1 MAKAHGPILLSGKLQ
16 NLIFRVRDN
25 KNIVH
30 LAPDKIQVKNA
41 TQRYHDNRME
51 FGGAAKMAG
60 QIYAG
65 LQASGPDDPL
75 GPIFRAYP
83 QNLLTSR
90 IRRAPNR
97 NKVHIV
103 GEQLPYV
110 EKFQFCDVA
119 PALKGL
125 DLSGL
130 EAPSAKVH
138 MTPMGPQHNPTA
150 IKITGLTAAANAI
163 PVHGNARLEFRL
175 HIRQTEIKDIFYNAI
190 LKQWQR
196 QDVKTR
202 NSSSIQTKWS
212 DPSDWI
218 PIEFSPKE
226 GITLPI
232 PTVDET
238 RNHLTAI
245 LIEWREIRK
254 VGRRILQHHKH
265 GIVRIAAL
273 HAPRAAWTPHSHST
287 SHSDSHPSGH
297 SERSHVCHSERSE
310 ESTTNPKS
318 ERSGNPCPNC
328 HSNSNFNTVH
338 HAVPAPKTLSD
349 NRMRHQDPKQFLQA
363 ALAKLFPKKQSPPPR
378 NQ

>member
-30 LAPDKIQVKNA
+30 LAPDKIQVKHA
-41 TQRYHDNRME
+41 TQRYYDNRME
-51 FGGAAKMAG
+51 FGGAAKMAA

-103 GEQLPYV
+103 GEQIPYV
-110 EKFQFCDVA
+110 DKFSFADVA

-125 DLSGL
+125 DLSNP

-138 MTPMGPQHNPTA
+138 LTPIGPQHNPTA
-150 IKITGLTAAANAI
+150 IKITGLTNAADAI
-163 PVHGNARLEFRL
+163 PVLGNARLEFRL

-190 LKQWQR
+190 LQQWQR
-196 QDVKTR
+196 QDVQTR
-202 NSSSIQTKWS
+202 NSSSVQRNWS

-218 PIEFSPKE
+218 PIEFFPKE
-226 GITLPI
+226 GITLPL
-232 PTVDET
+232 PTPDAS

-245 LIEWREIRK
+245 FIEWREIRT
-254 VGRRILQHHKH
+254 VGRRTIQHHKH

-273 HAPRAAWTPHSHST
+273 NAPLEAYR
-287 SHSDSHPSGH
+287 H
-297 SERSHVCHSERSE
+297 SERRSLPRAQRGDESVSQLHPYGHSERSE
-310 ESTTNPKS
+310 ESAITVTHHAIPNPKHL
-318 ERSGNPCPNC
+318 RFQPPC
-328 HSNSNFNTVH
+328 
-338 HAVPAPKTLSD
+338 K
-349 NRMRHQDPKQFLQA
+349 DPKQYLEA
-363 ALAKLFPKKQSPPPR
+363 ALAKLFPKKESPPLR
-378 NQ
+378 KQ

>member
-30 LAPDKIQVKNA
+30 LAPDRIQVKNA

-110 EKFQFCDVA
+110 DKFQFCDIA

-125 DLSGL
+125 DLSGP

-138 MTPMGPQHNPTA
+138 ITPMGPQHNPTA
-150 IKITGLTAAANAI
+150 IKITGLQNAANAI

-175 HIRQTEIKDIFYNAI
+175 HIRQTEIKDIFFNAI

-218 PIEFSPKE
+218 PIEFFPKE

-232 PTVDET
+232 PAVDET

-245 LIEWREIRK
+245 FIEWREIRK
-254 VGRRILQHHKH
+254 VGRRMIQHHKH

-273 HAPRAAWTPHSHST
+273 HAPREAY
-287 SHSDSHPSGH
+287 
-297 SERSHVCHSERSE
+297 RHSERSE
-310 ESTTNPKS
+310 ESVSHSTS
-318 ERSGNPCPNC
+318 HC
-328 HSNSNFNTVH
+328 HQGHATH
-338 HAVPAPKTLSD
+338 HAVPNPKTLSD
-349 NRMRHQDPKQFLQA
+349 GRMRHQDPKQFLQA
-363 ALAKLFPKKQSPPPR
+363 ALAKLFPKKEAPPLR
-378 NQ
+378 KQ

>member
-30 LAPDKIQVKNA
+30 LAPDKIHVKNA

-83 QNLLTSR
+83 QNLFTSR

-125 DLSGL
+125 DLSGP

-218 PIEFSPKE
+218 PIDFFPKD

-232 PTVDET
+232 PPVDDT

-245 LIEWREIRK
+245 LIEWREIRP

-273 HAPRAAWTPHSHST
+273 HAPCEAWTQVSHST
-287 SHSDSHPSGH
+287 SHCHLPSA
-297 SERSHVCHSERSE
+297 
-310 ESTTNPKS
+310 T
-318 ERSGNPCPNC
+318 
-328 HSNSNFNTVH
+328 H

-349 NRMRHQDPKQFLQA
+349 SRMRHQDPKQFLQA
-363 ALAKLFPKKQSPPPR
+363 ALSKLFPKKESPPLSK
-378 NQ
+378 Q